1 MKDGQGRS
9 FDLWLLDLA
18 LTIVSLFVAYR
29 VRLLLELRGHTVM
42 PLEVYLPLLLV
53 ILPILAVIFP
63 LLKVYSGQTGS
74 AFITIWRLTKA
85 IGATFV
91 ITVAAAWFLNRTHL
105 LGAGGGTSRLV
116 LLMTVVIDYILLA
129 AYRVLLIRKRIY
141 RTMYPESGSSAWT

>member
-91 ITVAAAWFLNRTHL
+91 ITLAAAWF
-105 LGAGGGTSRLV
+105 
-116 LLMTVVIDYILLA
+116 
-129 AYRVLLIRKRIY
+129 
-141 RTMYPESGSSAWT
+141 